1 MKNYRM
7 LFLSYQIITNV
18 EPINGVEV
26 LTHFRVRYAGNLDY
40 YPNSPLTC
48 DGYHLTYY
56 SFDEKNQLL
65 MNSFYL
71 SEEDIDGK
79 FVLLKDLT
87 ENQIKAIARS
97 SRIDEIF
104 ED

>member
-1 MKNYRM
+1 M
-7 LFLSYQIITNV
+7 LFNLDQVITNV
-18 EPINGVEV
+18 EPVAGVEV
-26 LTHFRVRYAGNLDY
+26 LTHFRIRYAGILDH
-40 YPNSPLTC
+40 YPNSPITC
-48 DGYHLTYY
+48 EGYHLTFY

-65 MNSFYL
+65 TNSFYL
-71 SEEDIDGK
+71 SEEDINGK

-87 ENQIKAIARS
+87 ESQIKAIARS